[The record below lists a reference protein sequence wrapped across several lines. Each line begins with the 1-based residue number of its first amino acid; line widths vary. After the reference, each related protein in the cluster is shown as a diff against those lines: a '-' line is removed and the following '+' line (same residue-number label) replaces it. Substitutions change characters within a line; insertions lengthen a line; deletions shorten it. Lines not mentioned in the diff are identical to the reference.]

1 MPESVNALEQ
11 YYRDL
16 GPATA
21 NPNFLA
27 QGRRANVAQRSMPG
41 PTMQAANT
49 QLAKELGSMG
59 DRGAIPDLINRGL
72 IANTAGLPVD
82 LVNTVLQSLGLGAEQ
97 PVGGSDSIRRA
108 LEYYGL
114 SSETKRPMLETL
126 AGLTPPKAV
135 MGAARAA
142 GQGAEAV
149 GRAAAPVA
157 GQAIENYLVRS
168 GGVLPMDTWHGSPH
182 RFPPTAKNPLG
193 EFDPMKI
200 GTGEGAQAYGAG
212 AGYLA
217 ENPQTARIYSA
228 DRAYV
233 GSAMQGKPSTINF
246 DDPAWLAQNTIDEFG
261 DTSKATSH
269 LKMVQRI
276 AAKHQS
282 PETKAQVQAAID
294 LLESGNIT
302 TKGFLYKVDLPD
314 EQIAKMLDWDKPLS
328 QQHPDVQAALGKLMP
343 KGEVNPHGL
352 DMGGG
357 GKILDNRMGQADP
370 KQVQP
375 WVLSS
380 GGSKFGLSQKDVDR
394 MVADYGANTT
404 GENAYTRLTGS
415 LGRQEKATAALRQ
428 AGIPG
433 IRYLDQGSRI
443 GGKGTSN
450 FVVFDPKHMNIIGRE

>member
-21 NPNFLA
+21 NLNFLA

-41 PTMQAANT
+41 PTMQAVNT
-49 QLAKELGSMG
+49 QLAKELSSMG

-168 GGVLPMDTWHGSPH
+168 GGVLPMETWHGSPH

-269 LKMVQRI
+269 LKMVQRT

-328 QQHPDVQAALGKLMP
+328 QQAPEIKAALKRFNDEYGLVDPLPTMTGKQYY
-343 KGEVNPHGL
+343 
-352 DMGGG
+352 
-357 GKILDNRMGQADP
+357 QA
-370 KQVQP
+370 
-375 WVLSS
+375 L
-380 GGSKFGLSQKDVDR
+380 
-394 MVADYGANTT
+394 
-404 GENAYTRLTGS
+404 ENY
-415 LGRQEKATAALRQ
+415 TAATSAEGLKRNVSQ
-428 AGIPG
+428 DVSGLLNKYGIPG
-433 IRYLDQGSRI
+433 IRYLDQGSRA
-443 GGKGTSN
+443 GGSGTSN